1 MRKINNNT
9 IKIYKLLLNLYPRSY
24 LKGYKTLMEQT
35 FRDMLKEDNSLRV
48 WIKVAKELPGSLIQ
62 EHIENIK
69 GGAMEI
75 TKRNNNLGL
84 AVLILGYLTLVS
96 WALAIFLGIEKGIG
110 FISYLSIGFFGLFL
124 LSSGVLF
131 TMSLISNV
139 KESKLIHKVSRGL
152 KYTLIGIPPIA
163 FCFLAITTKALTEG
177 H

>member
-1 MRKINNNT
+1 MD
-9 IKIYKLLLNLYPRSY
+9 KLTSPLQFRS
-24 LKGYKTLMEQT
+24 
-35 FRDMLKEDNSLRV
+35 
-48 WIKVAKELPGSLIQ
+48 
-62 EHIENIK
+62 
-69 GGAMEI
+69 
-75 TKRNNNLGL
+75 KRNNNLGL

-131 TMSLISNV
+131 IMSLISNV